1 MPAAGPLASLAR
13 VPSPRVSN
21 DDGSVDLGLA
31 SALTAYGDEP
41 ARLPEVLAALHSAR
55 VLAPVVAVLQEAG
68 TPPAG
73 LPVDKASDIALPLL
87 LDADGGKALIV
98 FSSLDALHLWDRSAR
113 PVPVTGPRAAEVA
126 LAEGAEGLVLDV
138 AGPSP
143 VTLGLPEVRALADG
157 RGAVP
162 AYDDDGLASAVALVL
177 AGEPRVVGGWITPGP
192 GVDAVLTVVLDPVA
206 GEDPAGAGLAEQLR
220 GLALRPG
227 AVRGLD
233 LAVQTGLAPEPAGR
247 KVYSRVLS

>member
-1 MPAAGPLASLAR
+1 
-13 VPSPRVSN
+13 VSN
-21 DDGSVDLGLA
+21 DDGSADLGLVA
-31 SALTAYGDEP
+31 ALTAYGDEP

-68 TPPAG
+68 TSPAG

-87 LDADGGKALIV
+87 LDSDGCKAVLV
-98 FSSLDALHLWDRSAR
+98 FSSLDSLQRWDRSAR

-143 VTLGLPEVRALADG
+143 VTLGLPEVRALTDG
-157 RGAVP
+157 RGTVP
-162 AYDDDGLASAVALVL
+162 AYDDEGLATAVALVL
-177 AGEPRVVGGWITPGP
+177 AGEPHVVGGWIAPGQ
-192 GVDAVLTVVLDPVA
+192 GVDAVLTVVLDRFA

-220 GLALRPG
+220 GLALRPD

-233 LAVQTGLAPEPAGR
+233 LAVQTGLAPAPAGR
-247 KVYSRVLS
+247 RVYSRVLS

>member
-1 MPAAGPLASLAR
+1 M
-13 VPSPRVSN
+13 SN
-21 DDGSVDLGLA
+21 YDGTVDLGLA
-31 SALTAYGDEP
+31 AALRAHEAEP
-41 ARLPEVLAALHSAR
+41 ARLPQVLAALHRAR
-55 VLAPVVAVLQEAG
+55 VLAPVVAVLQETG
-68 TPPAG
+68 TSPAG
-73 LPVDKASDIALPLL
+73 LRVEKTSDIALPLL
-87 LDADGGKALIV
+87 LDADGCKALMV
-98 FSSLDALHLWDRSAR
+98 FSSLDTLQRWDRSAR
-113 PVPVTGPRAAEVA
+113 PVPVSGPRAAEVA

-143 VTLGLPEVRALADG
+143 ATLGRPEVRALADG

-162 AYDDDGLASAVALVL
+162 AYDDDRLATEVALVL
-177 AGEPRVVGGWITPGP
+177 TGEPHVVGGWIAPGP
-192 GVDAVLTVVLDPVA
+192 GVDAVLTVVLDPLS

-220 GLALRPG
+220 GLALRPD